1 MIITKI
7 KIATDGHEQKEPIL
21 QRLKQHMVK
30 GTKKKVYS
38 EEHNLNIVIKQHL
51 FCNLFYCQ

>member
-21 QRLKQHMVK
+21 RRLKQHMVT

-38 EEHNLNIVIKQHL
+38 EEYNLNIVIKQHL